1 MISASSS
8 SCVESILMGVPVA
21 VLGNNSGLSMNT
33 IPVGMLD
40 NLWSFFYSIN
50 DLNDFIERL
59 NNQKKQNKFLVFNKQ
74 DFIENV
80 DKYNTQ
86 YLFG

>member
-1 MISASSS
+1 
-8 SCVESILMGVPVA
+8 MGVPVA

-33 IPVGMLD
+33 IPDGMLD
-40 NLWSFFYSIN
+40 NFWSIFYSIN

-59 NNQKKQNKFLVFNKQ
+59 RNQKKQDKLLVYNKQ

-80 DKYNTQ
+80 DKNNTQ

>member
-1 MISASSS
+1 
-8 SCVESILMGVPVA
+8 
-21 VLGNNSGLSMNT
+21 
-33 IPVGMLD
+33 LD
-40 NLWSFFYSIN
+40 NFWSIFYSIN

-59 NNQKKQNKFLVFNKQ
+59 SNQKKQDKLLVYNKQ

-80 DKYNTQ
+80 DKNNTQ